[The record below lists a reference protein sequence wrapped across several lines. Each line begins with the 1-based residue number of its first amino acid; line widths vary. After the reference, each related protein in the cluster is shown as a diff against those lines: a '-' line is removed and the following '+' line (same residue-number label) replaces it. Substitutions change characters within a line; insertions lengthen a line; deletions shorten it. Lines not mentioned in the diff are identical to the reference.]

1 MTSSRKWSPS
11 GGNSKTE
18 FPLFPLSPVLELF
31 GFEELVPD
39 HGWYDIKC
47 AFHGDSNESG
57 RVRTTI
63 GEDEVFHCM
72 ASYSCPS
79 GNAVQ
84 ILMQKEGLAFSAA
97 VRRAEE
103 VTGHSNGSVRGKSG
117 GRTSVPRKSG
127 DHGSYRAFKRTW
139 LGQGS
144 DS

>member
-1 MTSSRKWSPS
+1 MSRTSTGS
-11 GGNSKTE
+11 E
-18 FPLFPLSPVLELF
+18 FPRFPLGPVLEHF
-31 GFEELVPD
+31 GFEELKPD

-57 RVRTTI
+57 RVRTML

-84 ILMQKEGLAFSAA
+84 ILMQKEGLKFTEA

-103 VTGHSNGSVRGKSG
+103 LTGHSDGSVRGKSG
-117 GRTSVPRKSG
+117 GRPSVSRKSG
-127 DHGSYRAFKRTW
+127 DHGSYRAFKRAW
-139 LGQGS
+139 LGDRS
-144 DS
+144 DP